1 MKKFSIIFF
10 LPLFVFSCQSFDI
23 VKRPKVSIEKFD
35 IDSLTLRDITFLF
48 DIGIE
53 NPYPIGLKL
62 DDITITF
69 SIEGNR
75 IVQTKT
81 GKGFRVRANGKESTM
96 FKANLRFDDIIK
108 FIRGYAQRDYL
119 DCNIDVDIL
128 LPLPQIPGL
137 EKYST
142 FKYNLKKK
150 IPAIKPTIFIEKFT
164 VRKPSVSEIDKALK
178 RAGKDLNPETVS
190 GMLNDIFTGKKVKP
204 VIDPSILDLTFGVDF
219 DIRLRNNTKS
229 RILFDSLEY
238 QFFLDGNQLI
248 AGETENIKNTANE
261 STIKISNNFKS
272 SELSKNILN
281 IFSRK
286 HSAFSLKGF
295 TILKLPD
302 YVTKNSVKLTFDEKG
317 LVQLQ

>member
-1 MKKFSIIFF
+1 MKKFPIIFF

-23 VKRPKVSIEKFD
+23 VKRPKVSIEKCD

-53 NPYPIGLKL
+53 NPYPSGLKL
-62 DDITITF
+62 D
-69 SIEGNR
+69 
-75 IVQTKT
+75 
-81 GKGFRVRANGKESTM
+81 
-96 FKANLRFDDIIK
+96 
-108 FIRGYAQRDYL
+108 
-119 DCNIDVDIL
+119 
-128 LPLPQIPGL
+128 
-137 EKYST
+137 
-142 FKYNLKKK
+142 
-150 IPAIKPTIFIEKFT
+150 
-164 VRKPSVSEIDKALK
+164 
-178 RAGKDLNPETVS
+178 
-190 GMLNDIFTGKKVKP
+190 DIFTGKKVKP
-204 VIDPSILDLTFGVDF
+204 VIDPSILDKTFGVDF

-248 AGETENIKNTANE
+248 TGETKNIKNTANE

-286 HSAFSLKGF
+286 HSAFFLKGF
-295 TILKLPD
+295 TILNLPD
-302 YVTKNSVKLTFDEKG
+302 YVAKNSVKLSFDEKG